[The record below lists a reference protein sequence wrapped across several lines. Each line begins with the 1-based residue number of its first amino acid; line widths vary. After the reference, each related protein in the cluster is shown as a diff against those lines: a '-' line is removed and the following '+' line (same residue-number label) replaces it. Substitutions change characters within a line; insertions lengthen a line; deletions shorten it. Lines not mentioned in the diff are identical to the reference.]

1 MPHHLGQTLQHA
13 KALQAS
19 RFHRAISIANSGC
32 QQIASYAFQDEAS
45 LIEVDRGWKRFE
57 SKTNTGT
64 TGKR

>member
-1 MPHHLGQTLQHA
+1 MPHHLGQKLQHA

-45 LIEVDRGWKRFE
+45 LIKVDRGWK
-57 SKTNTGT
+57 
-64 TGKR
+64 